1 MWGNYREKP
10 TGTAKMIFID
20 TEGLSS
26 LVSTKSYDAKIF
38 ALIILIS
45 SIIIYNSYS
54 NIDEAGISELGL
66 ATELA
71 NSISINVNIY

>member
-1 MWGNYREKP
+1 MWGNYREKS

-26 LVSTKSYDAKIF
+26 LVPTKSYDSKIF

-45 SIIIYNSYS
+45 SIIIYNTYS

-71 NSISINVNIY
+71 NSISMNVNIH